1 MRVLE
6 QTGIRRRFSVPKT
19 TTEHTTPF
27 MASEQQVK
35 RYLAYWFQ
43 LGKKVLIRNGD
54 AAVLAQSVFTQD
66 RYSDEFERIWQLIV
80 SPESGDCYLEGT
92 HETIAQLLTPRW
104 IIEPCVRCDMPV
116 PMINIGLPPE
126 VCPCNDLATW
136 PNTEIPLPRGPVDTQ
151 NRLSEIRDRLNKA
164 RSQRELSD
172 DIPSTQNSD
181 SEISRNMLSDQWRLG
196 EILDSTKPSTQGDRI
211 NKISAT

>member
-1 MRVLE
+1 MRVFE
-6 QTGIRRRFSVPKT
+6 PSEIRRRFSVPKT

-43 LGKKVLIRNGD
+43 LGKKVLIRKGD
-54 AAVLAQSVFTQD
+54 AAVLPKSVFTQD
-66 RYSDEFERIWQLIV
+66 RYSDEFECIWQLIL

-104 IIEPCVRCDMPV
+104 IIEPCVRCEMPV

-126 VCPCNDLATW
+126 VCPCNDLPTW

-151 NRLSEIRDRLNKA
+151 NRLSEIRERLHRSK
-164 RSQRELSD
+164 SQRELSD
-172 DIPSTQNSD
+172 DISSIENSD
-181 SEISRNMLSDQWRLG
+181 SEIPCNMLSGQWRLG
-196 EILDSTKPSTQGDRI
+196 EIRDDTKHSTQGDCI
-211 NKISAT
+211 NTISTT